1 MHWLNFW
8 VLLVVTIVVEMRRRE
23 EGVTKLSF

>member
-1 MHWLNFW
+1 VHWLNFW

-23 EGVTKLSF
+23 EGATKLSF